1 MIAHNVLSALP
12 CLILGVAFLLATP
25 SSGADILVDW
35 FNPSGTSLPSKTA
48 VVGDTATFGWDN
60 FDNFHDVYVH
70 PSGDCDKTGRSLVG
84 ASSGDSATYTF
95 MEDDV
100 GELVFVCDVGT
111 PTHCEE
117 GMILTFTVS
126 ASTSPG
132 VTSAPAPAPTSG
144 AGPIIL
150 QSSIT
155 VVALMV
161 CTTAFAYAGL

>member
-12 CLILGVAFLLATP
+12 CLLLGVALLLATP
-25 SSGADILVDW
+25 SSGANILVNW
-35 FNPSGTSLPSKTA
+35 FIPSGTSLPSKTA

-60 FDNFHDVYVH
+60 LHDVYVH
-70 PSGDCDKTGRSLVG
+70 PSGDCDETGRILVAG
-84 ASSGDSATYTF
+84 ESIDDSATYTF

-100 GELVFVCDVGT
+100 GELVFVCNVG
-111 PTHCEE
+111 THCED

-132 VTSAPAPAPTSG
+132 VTSAPTPAPTSG
-144 AGPIIL
+144 AGPIIS

>member
-12 CLILGVAFLLATP
+12 CLLLGVALLLATP

-35 FNPSGTSLPSKTA
+35 FIPSGTSLPSKTA
-48 VVGDTATFGWDN
+48 VVGDTATFGWD
-60 FDNFHDVYVH
+60 DFHDVYVH
-70 PSGDCDKTGRSLVG
+70 PSGDCDETGRSLVG

-95 MEDDV
+95 IEDDV
-100 GELVFVCDVGT
+100 GELVFSCDVG
-111 PTHCEE
+111 THCEE
-117 GMILTFTVS
+117 GMILTFIVS

-132 VTSAPAPAPTSG
+132 VTSAPTPAPTSG